1 MPTRPDA
8 SSYPL
13 SCPIHCPTFPLCSQ
27 TSLQFL
33 KSLPSFMS
41 LCCSLRLE
49 WPPPLVSSTA
59 VRLRPGIA
67 SSRKPFQTPST
78 HPCCQRQSK
87 DTKGTP
93 CVMRD
98 GVTEGHTCPLLA
110 APPVLLQMKL
120 SFPVVSTGLSFNSH
134 HAPTSYLHLAYIPW
148 T

>member
-49 WPPPLVSSTA
+49 WPPPLVNSTA